1 MRHIND
7 AGLALIERN
16 EGLRV
21 AAYRDIAG
29 IWTIGYGHT
38 GSDVHAGL
46 VITAE
51 RATEL
56 LRQDVGHAEAAVDAA
71 THDVPTTDNQ
81 FSAMVSLAFNIGVA
95 AFRKSSVLRIHRAG
109 NYATAADAF
118 LLWDKA
124 HVNGTL
130 VTVHGLLRRR
140 GEERALYLQAA
151 PAQPTKPVPRLVP
164 RMAPPEPIPVP
175 PPVIP
180 PVPVPVP
187 PPLSWWQRVIQ
198 QVLGR

>member
-51 RATEL
+51 RANSIRLHEKHGF
-56 LRQDVGHAEAAVDAA
+56 RFIGRYEALGYKFDRWL
-71 THDVPTTDNQ
+71 D
-81 FSAMVSLAFNIGVA
+81 I
-95 AFRKSSVLRIHRAG
+95 
-109 NYATAADAF
+109 
-118 LLWDKA
+118 
-124 HVNGTL
+124 
-130 VTVHGLLRRR
+130 VHLQ
-140 GEERALYLQAA
+140 RAL
-151 PAQPTKPVPRLVP
+151 
-164 RMAPPEPIPVP
+164 
-175 PPVIP
+175 
-180 PVPVPVP
+180 
-187 PPLSWWQRVIQ
+187 
-198 QVLGR
+198 